1 MGTHLDCG
9 TGPFSGIARVLGHG
23 STGEQIIKLAASI
36 HSRLLQTCTIETSS
50 SAIAAGL
57 AKQAVGN
64 QTSLHACSHSAYM
77 NHDSSVPVS
86 LSQNPR
92 CNVYIL
98 HHRFSSPNLQYCSVL
113 HRVELMLI
121 PFVISCFSF
130 SNPIATSQTS
140 STIHDSVFQNL
151 L

>member
-1 MGTHLDCG
+1 VGTHLDCG

-77 NHDSSVPVS
+77 NHDSSAPVS
-86 LSQNPR
+86 LSQIR
-92 CNVYIL
+92 VARYIFCIIASL
-98 HHRFSSPNLQYCSVL
+98 PQICS
-113 HRVELMLI
+113 
-121 PFVISCFSF
+121 
-130 SNPIATSQTS
+130 IALFC
-140 STIHDSVFQNL
+140 IA
-151 L
+151 